1 MNKQKVVS
9 ILSKISEIKKNTG
22 LQIIDTH
29 VHSLDVMGVV
39 HYADIKNEY
48 NTKKDYLTPGILEKL
63 NYGKIA
69 TIGSKLSL
77 KFSPEGVNNIIR
89 KTYKEVAEKRI
100 LDEMDVSL
108 VDRVVMLPVAPWLST
123 KIVKERFLSERLITL
138 GSVDIHNIKLEEI
151 DSFLKNLVANYKIKG
166 IKLHSNLQNFKPQ
179 PSHNKK
185 DLAEKLHC
193 LYKFA
198 EREHLYLLFHGG
210 VSFYTDFTDIKYKGD
225 ISRSRT
231 NGILKNFC
239 DSHGKSELF
248 ENYNVPIIIAH
259 LGHYGI
265 MSPDYKLI
273 KTISKKFANVCF
285 DTAGVSPAFLRNVLN
300 SIPSEKIVF
309 GSDALYN
316 RMAYNLANVYLAA
329 EGAKNGEKKENIIS
343 NIFQRNFLSITST

>member
-9 ILSKISEIKKNTG
+9 IISKIAEIKKNTG

-29 VHSLDVMGVV
+29 VHPLDVMGVV
-39 HYADIKNEY
+39 NYTDTKNEY
-48 NTKKDYLTPGILEKL
+48 NIKKDYLAPGILEKL

-77 KFSPEGVNNIIR
+77 KFYPEGINNIIR

-108 VDRVVMLPVAPWLST
+108 VDRAVMLPVAPWLPT

-138 GSVDIHNIKLEEI
+138 GSVDTHNIKLEEI
-151 DSFLKNLVANYKIKG
+151 DSFLKNLVLNYKISG

-185 DLAEKLHC
+185 DLGEKLHC

-210 VSFYTDFTDIKYKGD
+210 VSFYTDFTDIKYKSD
-225 ISRSRT
+225 IFRSRT
-231 NGILKNFC
+231 NGVLRNFC
-239 DSHGKSELF
+239 DNNGKSELF

-265 MSPDYKLI
+265 VNPDYGLI
-273 KTISKKFANVCF
+273 KTITKKFSNVRF
-285 DTAGVSPAFLRNVLN
+285 DTAGVSPNFLRNVLN
-300 SIPSEKIVF
+300 FIPSEKIVF

-316 RMAYNLANVYLAA
+316 RIAYNLANVYLAA
-329 EGAKNGEKKENIIS
+329 EGAKNGENKEKIIS
-343 NIFQRNFLSITST
+343 NIFHKNFSTIISS